1 MVKHRNNSTAGKWR
15 RAVSIIE
22 DTRTAREESNV
33 EVVEITSPAV
43 DVLSTTQNNNNAD
56 LYLVGHEEVTRTM
69 CNTGIEVPFQNTLQI
84 LGPQGEIVRVAALFD
99 GCAMVSVMCTTIFE
113 KVKHR
118 LGKWEKS
125 QRRLKMGNGTIVP
138 SLATWRG
145 KMRLGKVTAEGE
157 FEVMNSGGSWAFLL
171 GKPLLQSFQAKQAYW
186 TDTVNIYDNNKKKE
200 ILLNEIRK
208 PRVGGDKPGVNLT
221 LDVKQHEAVTGGSSN
236 TNPPPREVPHDT
248 IYKTT
253 ETLTNTAA
261 LPVNVTTTE
270 WKPDPIL
277 T

>member
-22 DTRTAREESNV
+22 DTRTAREESDV

-56 LYLVGHEEVTRTM
+56 LYSVGHEEVTRTM

-84 LGPQGEIVRVAALFD
+84 LGPQGEIVRVVALFD
-99 GCAMVSVMCTTIFE
+99 GCTMVSVMCTTIFE

-125 QRRLKMGNGTIVP
+125 QKRLKMGNRTIVP
-138 SLATWRG
+138 SLATWKG

-171 GKPLLQSFQAKQAYW
+171 GKPLLRSF
-186 TDTVNIYDNNKKKE
+186 
-200 ILLNEIRK
+200 
-208 PRVGGDKPGVNLT
+208 
-221 LDVKQHEAVTGGSSN
+221 
-236 TNPPPREVPHDT
+236 
-248 IYKTT
+248 
-253 ETLTNTAA
+253 
-261 LPVNVTTTE
+261 
-270 WKPDPIL
+270 
-277 T
+277 